1 MQLKRNIAILAV
13 AALVFTS
20 LAWGQSASTLLQEG
34 IFIEETVGD
43 LDAAIKIYEKIAAS
57 DEKNRTYAALAQ
69 YRLGMCYLKKGQK
82 QEAAVAFR
90 KLIDRFPM
98 QTERVAQAK
107 GQLSALGQ
115 PSSTMVTRQVWSPA
129 LDMMGTVSP
138 DGRYFSYVNWT
149 KGNLAVHDFKTGEN
163 RDLTDEGTWETPNKF
178 CDVSIWSPDSQ
189 QIAYYWI
196 DRGATGEQLRI
207 VGIDGSEPRVLTSSN
222 VDLGA
227 GAFSAPATPW
237 PLAWS
242 KDGKFI
248 LALVAEKDEKLK
260 RGHEDHIVLVS
271 VADGSVRFLKSLGNE
286 HSEQHIKNMSISADG
301 RYVAYELQEKHES
314 KKRDIYLLATDG
326 SGEIPLVEHPAD
338 DWAPYWTPDG
348 NRIVF
353 VSDRSGEMGLWML
366 EVVDG
371 KPTGTPTQIKETGKR
386 FFPKGFTTDGSFYYG
401 VWKPASDIYVATL
414 DFEAGKMLTPP
425 TKTSL
430 RFEGAN
436 LAPTWSADGK
446 YLAYA
451 SHRGTGGGYVL
462 VIKSVETG
470 QERDLSPESLVMGVA
485 QAYGEPRWSPDGR
498 SILVVG
504 RAKDAPSRNNGLHLV
519 DVQTGDFTTIVQDG
533 PETGPTTASP
543 RYPVFSNDGKQ
554 VNYVRGQSIMTFD
567 LKTRQESEL
576 YKAETNIY
584 MLACSPDGRQLA
596 FCESSQAVY
605 PNVVKT
611 IPASG
616 GEPRELLRV
625 PEGKTFPW
633 GVGISW
639 TPDGRHVIV
648 GRPSVPDEPDELW
661 IIPATGGEPRKL
673 DLGFKAFKL
682 SLHPDGRRIAFGQR
696 GAGGQELWVME
707 NFLPMDKSVSNN

>member
-20 LAWGQSASTLLQEG
+20 PAWGQSASTLLQEG

-43 LDAAIKIYEKIAAS
+43 LDAAIEIYERIAAS
-57 DEKNRTYAALAQ
+57 AEKDRTYAALAQ
-69 YRLGMCYLKKGQK
+69 YRLGMCYLKKGLK
-82 QEAAVAFR
+82 QDAAVAFR
-90 KLIDRFPM
+90 KLIDQFPQ
-98 QTERVAQAK
+98 QTQRVAQAK
-107 GQLSALGQ
+107 VQLAALGQ
-115 PSSTMVTRQVWSPA
+115 PSSAMVTRQVWSPA

-149 KGNLAVHDFKTGEN
+149 KGNLAVHDFRTGEN
-163 RDLTDEGTWETPNKF
+163 RDLTDEGTWETPNRF

-196 DRGATGEQLRI
+196 DRGTEGEQLRI
-207 VGIDGSEPRVLTSSN
+207 VGIDGSKPRVLTSSN

-227 GAFSAPATPW
+227 GTDGAPATPW
-237 PLAWS
+237 PREWS
-242 KDGKFI
+242 ADGKYI
-248 LALVAEKDEKLK
+248 LALVAEKNEKLE
-260 RGHEDHIVLVS
+260 RGHEDHIVLVT
-271 VADGSVRFLKSLGNE
+271 VADGSVRYLKSLGEE
-286 HSEQHIKNMSISADG
+286 HSKRHTKNMSLSPDG
-301 RYVAYELQEKHES
+301 RYVAYELQEKHGS
-314 KKRDIYLLATDG
+314 DKNDIYLLATDG
-326 SGEIPLVEHPAD
+326 SGESVLVEHPAN

-348 NRIVF
+348 NGIVF
-353 VSDRSGEMGLWML
+353 VSDRSGSTGLWML
-366 EVVDG
+366 NVEDG
-371 KPTGTPTQIKETGKR
+371 KPMGTPTQIKETSDR
-386 FFPKGFTTDGSFYYG
+386 FYPKGFASNGSFYYG
-401 VWKPASDIYVATL
+401 VGKPDSDIYVAAL
-414 DFEAGKMLTPP
+414 DFETGRMLAPP
-425 TKTSL
+425 TKTAL
-430 RFEGAN
+430 RFEGTN
-436 LAPTWSADGK
+436 LAPTWSPDGK

-451 SHRGTGGGYVL
+451 SRRSSQESYTL

-470 QERDLSPESLVMGVA
+470 QERDLSPKSLVMGAA
-485 QAYGEPRWSPDGR
+485 QAYGRPRWSPDGR

-504 RAKDAPSRNNGLHLV
+504 RAKDAPSRNYGLYLV
-519 DVQTGDFTTIVQDG
+519 DVQTGDFTTLVQDG
-533 PETGPTTASP
+533 PEKDPSTAGP
-543 RYPVFSNDGKQ
+543 RYHVFSNDGKQ
-554 VNYVRGQSIMTFD
+554 INYVRGQSIMTFD

-596 FCESSQAVY
+596 FCESSEAVF
-605 PNVVKT
+605 PNVVMT

-648 GRPSVPDEPDELW
+648 GRPNVPDKPDELW
-661 IIPATGGEPRKL
+661 IVPATGGEPRKL
-673 DLGFKAFKL
+673 NLGFKVRKL

-696 GAGGQELWVME
+696 DADGGDIWVME
-707 NFLPMDKSVSNN
+707 NFLPVDQSVSHN